1 MRVAGRKGLKEEP
14 MKENH
19 FEKATG
25 SLLALAPDVACLQ
38 LALVNVYFVGMPGI
52 GARKWVLVD
61 TGMPTSRHAILRAAE
76 QRFGVD
82 VPPAAIVLTHGH
94 FDHAGSV
101 RELASHW
108 DVPVYAHPL
117 EMPYLTGLSDYPP
130 PDPTVGGGLLA
141 TVASRFFPR
150 SGIDLSWRA
159 HPLPEDGQVMNM
171 SGWRWIHTPGHTPG
185 HISLFRDD
193 DRLLIAG
200 DAFVTQR
207 QESFLAVVTHRQ
219 EVSRPPAYFTPDWT
233 AARRSVQA
241 LASLEPSIAAT
252 GHGVPMSGVE
262 MREELHALA
271 DQFDLL
277 AVPAHGRY
285 VDQPAHADESGV
297 VSVPPPVRDPLPWL
311 LAAAG
316 AIAVGTALLRGRARA
331 RA

>member
-1 MRVAGRKGLKEEP
+1 MD
-14 MKENH
+14 ENNR
-19 FEKATG
+19 
-25 SLLALAPDVACLQ
+25 SLLNLAPDVACLQ
-38 LALVNVYFVGMPGI
+38 LAFVNVYFIGTPRG

-61 TGMPTSRHAILRAAE
+61 TGMPASRHAILRAAE
-76 QRFGVD
+76 QRFGLD

-101 RELASHW
+101 QELASYW

-130 PDPTVGGGLLA
+130 PDPTVGGGFLA
-141 TVASRFFPR
+141 IVASRFFPK

-159 HPLPEDGQVMNM
+159 HPLPEDGRVMNLP
-171 SGWRWIHTPGHTPG
+171 GWRWIHTPCHTPG

-200 DAFVTQR
+200 DAFVTQK
-207 QESFLAVVTHRQ
+207 QESFLGVVTRRQ

-252 GHGVPMSGVE
+252 GHGIPMSGTQ

-277 AVPAHGRY
+277 AVPPHGRY
-285 VDQPAHADESGV
+285 VDQPAQADETGV
-297 VSVPPPVRDPLPWL
+297 ISVPPPARDPMPWI

-316 AIAVGTALLRGRARA
+316 AVGAVAVGTALVRRARA
-331 RA
+331 